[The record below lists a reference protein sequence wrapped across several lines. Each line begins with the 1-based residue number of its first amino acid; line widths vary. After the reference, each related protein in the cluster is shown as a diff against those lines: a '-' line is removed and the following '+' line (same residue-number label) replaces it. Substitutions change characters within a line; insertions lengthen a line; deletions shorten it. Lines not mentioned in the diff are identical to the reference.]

1 MAIFINSVRI
11 GDSVLADRRPRTQR
25 AMKLGQESIR
35 ACHKMTSILLLIILT
50 GPMTGKYR

>member
-1 MAIFINSVRI
+1 
-11 GDSVLADRRPRTQR
+11 
-25 AMKLGQESIR
+25 MKLGQESIR